1 MTGSHVPLLSS
12 LLLCAALRAPAQQDG
27 QPPNS
32 PQPPRPP
39 HARLFDAPEALPLT
53 LTADFNALSKDRG
66 ESKPEHAGVLSF
78 GGPAGDSVAL
88 DVQLRTRGHFRLQRR
103 TCDFP
108 PLKVSFD
115 KQQVKHTVFAGQ
127 GGLKLVVHCQ
137 DRDTY
142 EQNLLQE
149 YLLYRVFNLITE
161 KSFRARLAR
170 VTYLDRSGKAKPVT
184 RYAFFIE
191 DDDPMARRE
200 DAQVLEQKGLTQ
212 LDTEVAHT
220 GLVAMFEYLIG
231 NTDFSFAALHNIV
244 MIRDSTGTVFAVP
257 YDFDWSG
264 VVSASYAVPD
274 PRLGIKSVRERLYRG
289 YCRTPEQLG
298 PTIARFDDRKDSIY
312 ALFRSQEGLDPKRA
326 EQTLRYF
333 DDFYRTINDPRAA
346 NREFVRNCVHP

>member
-1 MTGSHVPLLSS
+1 MAGSHALLLSS
-12 LLLCAALRAPAQQDG
+12 LVLCTALHAPAQQDS
-27 QPPNS
+27 QPA
-32 PQPPRPP
+32 R
-39 HARLFDAPEALPLT
+39 ARLFDAPKALSLT

-66 ESKPEHAGVLSF
+66 ESKQEHAGTLAFV
-78 GGPAGDSVAL
+78 GPAGDSVAL
-88 DVQLRTRGHFRLQRR
+88 DVRLRTRGHFRLQRR
-103 TCDFP
+103 ICDFP
-108 PLKVSFD
+108 PLKLSFD

-137 DRDTY
+137 DRDSY

-257 YDFDWSG
+257 YDLDFENN
-264 VVSASYAVPD
+264 AFAA
-274 PRLGIKSVRERLYRG
+274 RG
-289 YCRTPEQLG
+289 WYDNTAMAL
-298 PTIARFDDRKDSIY
+298 TIARFDDRKDSIY
-312 ALFRSQEGLDPKRA
+312 ALFRSQAGLDPQRA
-326 EQTLRYF
+326 EQTLHYF
-333 DDFYRTINDPRAA
+333 DEFYRTINDPRAA

>member
-1 MTGSHVPLLSS
+1 MAGSHALLLSG
-12 LLLCAALRAPAQQDG
+12 LVLWALRAPAQRDS
-27 QPPNS
+27 QP
-32 PQPPRPP
+32 
-39 HARLFDAPEALPLT
+39 ARARMFDAPEALSLT

-66 ESKPEHAGVLSF
+66 ESKQEHTGALAFVR
-78 GGPAGDSVAL
+78 PAGDSVAL
-88 DVQLRTRGHFRLQRR
+88 DVRLRTRGHFRLQRR
-103 TCDFP
+103 ICDFP
-108 PLKVSFD
+108 PLKLSFD

-137 DRDTY
+137 DRDSY

-191 DDDPMARRE
+191 DDDAMARR
-200 DAQVLEQKGLTQ
+200 AGAKVLEQKGLSQ
-212 LDTEVAHT
+212 LDTDVEQT

-231 NTDFSFAALHNIV
+231 NTDFSYAALHNIV
-244 MIRDSTGTVFAVP
+244 LIRDSAGTVFAVP

-274 PRLGIKSVRERLYRG
+274 SRLGIKTVRERLYRG

-312 ALFRSQEGLDPKRA
+312 ALFRSQEGLDPKHA

>member
-1 MTGSHVPLLSS
+1 MAGSHVPLLSS
-12 LLLCAALRAPAQQDG
+12 LLLCAALRAPAQQD
-27 QPPNS
+27 S
-32 PQPPRPP
+32 QPPRPP

-66 ESKPEHAGVLSF
+66 ESKQEHAGVLSF

-137 DRDTY
+137 DRDSY

>member
-1 MTGSHVPLLSS
+1 
-12 LLLCAALRAPAQQDG
+12 
-27 QPPNS
+27 
-32 PQPPRPP
+32 
-39 HARLFDAPEALPLT
+39 
-53 LTADFNALSKDRG
+53 
-66 ESKPEHAGVLSF
+66 
-78 GGPAGDSVAL
+78 
-88 DVQLRTRGHFRLQRR
+88 
-103 TCDFP
+103 
-108 PLKVSFD
+108 
-115 KQQVKHTVFAGQ
+115 VFAGQ

-137 DRDTY
+137 DRDSY

-333 DDFYRTINDPRAA
+333 DDFYRTINDTRAA
-346 NREFVRNCVHP
+346 NREFVRNCAHP

>member
-1 MTGSHVPLLSS
+1 MAASHALLPLS
-12 LLLCAALRAPAQQDG
+12 LVLCAALRAPAQQDS
-27 QPPNS
+27 QPA
-32 PQPPRPP
+32 R
-39 HARLFDAPEALPLT
+39 ARLFDAPKALSLT

-66 ESKPEHAGVLSF
+66 ESKQEHAGMLAFV
-78 GGPAGDSVAL
+78 GPAGDSVAL
-88 DVQLRTRGHFRLQRR
+88 DVRLRTRGHFRLQRR
-103 TCDFP
+103 ICDFP
-108 PLKVSFD
+108 PLKLSFD
-115 KQQVKHTVFAGQ
+115 KQQVKHTVFARQ

-137 DRDTY
+137 DRDSY

-149 YLLYRVFNLITE
+149 SLLYRVFNLITE

-191 DDDPMARRE
+191 DDDAMARR
-200 DAQVLEQKGLTQ
+200 AGAKVLEQKGLSQ
-212 LDTEVAHT
+212 LDTDVEQT

-231 NTDFSFAALHNIV
+231 NTDFSYAALHNIV
-244 MIRDSTGTVFAVP
+244 LIRDSAGTVFAVP

-274 PRLGIKSVRERLYRG
+274 SRLGIKSVRERLYRG

-312 ALFRSQEGLDPKRA
+312 ALFRSQEGLDPKHA

-333 DDFYRTINDPRAA
+333 DEFYRTINDPRAA

>member
-1 MTGSHVPLLSS
+1 MAASHALLPLS
-12 LLLCAALRAPAQQDG
+12 LVLCAALRAPAQQDS
-27 QPPNS
+27 QPA
-32 PQPPRPP
+32 R
-39 HARLFDAPEALPLT
+39 ARLFDAPKALSLT

-66 ESKPEHAGVLSF
+66 ESKQEHAGMLAFV
-78 GGPAGDSVAL
+78 GPAGDSVAL
-88 DVQLRTRGHFRLQRR
+88 DVRLRTRGHFRLQRR
-103 TCDFP
+103 ICDFP
-108 PLKVSFD
+108 PLKLSFD
-115 KQQVKHTVFAGQ
+115 KQQVKHTVFARQ

-137 DRDTY
+137 DRDSY

-149 YLLYRVFNLITE
+149 YILYRVFNLITE
-161 KSFRARLAR
+161 KSFRARLTRA
-170 VTYLDRSGKAKPVT
+170 TYLDRSGKAKPVT

-191 DDDPMARRE
+191 DDDAMARR
-200 DAQVLEQKGLTQ
+200 AGAKVLEQKGLSQ
-212 LDTEVAHT
+212 LDTDVEQT

-231 NTDFSFAALHNIV
+231 NTDFSYAALHNIV
-244 MIRDSTGTVFAVP
+244 LIRDSAGTVFAVP

-274 PRLGIKSVRERLYRG
+274 SRLGIKSVRERLYRG

-312 ALFRSQEGLDPKRA
+312 ALFRSQEGLDPKHA

-333 DDFYRTINDPRAA
+333 DEFYRTINDPRAA